1 MLRNYLTIALRNLR
15 RDLRYTFI
23 NLLGLALGVAC
34 VLLAVLY
41 VQHEYSFDQYHE
53 KVDRLYRVV
62 SYSGFNEKRW
72 GGYLAGDPIDVMLS
86 DYSEVDDAVRDM
98 RCGTSRLRIDGTLHT
113 DLSMTCTESNIFNM
127 FTMPF
132 VQGDPTTAL
141 DQPNTV
147 VLTESVARRFF
158 GDAEALGQTVPI
170 PFDDGDVPPRAFTVT
185 GVMEDLPTNT
195 HLSFNMLLS
204 YESLRTTNRCLHCG
218 QGAYVLLHAGAAPGP
233 VAERMLAHIRDVEDK
248 HYVENIG
255 LELVSAMHFSEIPP
269 AQGNLQY
276 LYILGLIAIAVL
288 LIACANYMNLA
299 TAQFGQRLRE
309 IGVRKVLGA
318 ARRQLVGQFLIESL
332 LLTLLALPMAVLLLV
347 VALPMFNTLAETEV
361 AIRWSENALLFAS
374 LGSLVVLVGLLAG
387 SYPALFLS
395 GFQPVAVLKG
405 RLHLGKGALHLRR
418 ALVVFQFSVALILIA
433 FTLVVLG
440 QLRYMQDAELGFD
453 TDQIV
458 TVRLNDPTLS
468 TAPDRVRQH
477 FAQLAAVEHTAAG
490 YSFPGDLRGFT
501 LVHSLDGTDDKKVN
515 FNVPRVDDGLLST
528 FNIPLLAGRN
538 ISNDVQ
544 ARSLEGL
551 VNETAMRAMGWA
563 TPEDALEQEIGNYRI
578 VGVVP
583 DLNFNSLHESIDP
596 YLLIQN
602 QFGQA
607 GAVAVKLRGG
617 EIREGLDQLEAAW
630 AELGSTEPFEY
641 AFHDDTIQQQYE
653 QEERTARIIGAF
665 AGLTILIAC
674 LGLFGLAAFTV
685 QRRTK
690 EIGVRKVLGASVAS
704 ILALLFRNT
713 ALLLAVALMVTIPVV
728 YVLAERWLEAFAFRI
743 AVGPTVFVLAGSV
756 VVLLAL
762 VATGTQATRAAL
774 ANPVESLRHE

>member
-53 KVDRLYRVV
+53 KGDRLYRIT
-62 SYSGFNEKRW
+62 SYGGFNEKQW
-72 GGYLAGDPIDVMLS
+72 NGFLSGDPFEEMRTS
-86 DYSEVDDAVRDM
+86 YSEVDEVARAM
-98 RCGTSRLRIDGTLHT
+98 RCGTDRVRLGEALHR
-113 DLSMTCTESNIFNM
+113 DLRMQCTESSIFSM
-127 FTMPF
+127 FTLPF
-132 VQGDPTTAL
+132 VQGDPNTAL
-141 DQPNTV
+141 DQPNTAV
-147 VLTESVARRFF
+147 ITVSTAARFF
-158 GDAEALGQTVPI
+158 GDADPVGQTI
-170 PFDDGDVPPRAFTVT
+170 PVLFAYNAETPRDFTVT

-195 HLSFNMLLS
+195 HLSFDLLLS
-204 YESLRTTNRCLHCG
+204 YESLRTTPRCLTCG
-218 QGAYVLLHAGAAPGP
+218 QAVYTTLNPGGDTEA
-233 VAERMLAHIRDVEDK
+233 VGDRILAHIRDVDGK
-248 HYVENIG
+248 DYVEDVA
-255 LELVSAMHFSEIPP
+255 LMPVAELHFSGLVMNG
-269 AQGNLQY
+269 GNIQY
-276 LYILGLIAIAVL
+276 LYILGLIALAVL

-318 ARRQLVGQFLIESL
+318 ARRQLIGQFLIESL
-332 LLTLLALPMAVLLLV
+332 LLTLLALPMALLLLV

-361 AIRWSENALLFAS
+361 AIRWSENALLFGS
-374 LGSLVVLVGLLAG
+374 LGTLVVVVGLVAG

-405 RLHLGKGALHLRR
+405 RLSLGQGALYLRR
-418 ALVVFQFSVALILIA
+418 ALVVFQFSAALVLIA

-458 TVRLNDPTLS
+458 TVTLNDRALS
-468 TAPDRVRQH
+468 MAPDRVRQA
-477 FAQLAAVEHTAAG
+477 FAQLAAVEHTTAG
-490 YSFPGDLRGFT
+490 SSFPGNLRGYGYSHQ
-501 LVHSLDGTDDKKVN
+501 LEGSDAKVT
-515 FNVPRVDDGLLST
+515 FKMARIDDGLLDA
-528 FNIPLLAGRN
+528 FDIPLLAGRN
-538 ISNDVQ
+538 ISPDLKP
-544 ARSLEGL
+544 RSMEGL
-551 VNETAMRAMGWA
+551 VNEATMRAMGWA
-563 TPEDALEQEIGNYRI
+563 SAEDALDKEIGYVRV

-583 DLNFNSLHESIDP
+583 DFNFISLHQDIEP
-596 YLLIQN
+596 LVMEQN

-630 AELGSTEPFEY
+630 AELGTTEPFEY
-641 AFHDDTIQQQYE
+641 AFLDDTIQQQYE

-690 EIGVRKVLGASVAS
+690 EIGVRKVLGASVPS
-704 ILALLFRNT
+704 ILALLFRST
-713 ALLLAVALMVTIPVV
+713 ALLLAVALVVTIPVV

-743 AVGPTVFVLAGSV
+743 AVGPTVFVLAGA
-756 VVLLAL
+756 VVLVLAL